1 MSQKQ
6 RLKRLESKTHGQLI
20 AFFILPCGLDNRKE
34 IELEL
39 WDDYVKNGGNET
51 ATPAFLPHHTQT
63 YGFVCCVEVAVVN
76 EWLAKNSKQPVNS
89 GPI

>member
-20 AFFILPCGLDNRKE
+20 AFFTLPRKLDNRKE
-34 IELEL
+34 IELRL
-39 WDDYVKNGGNET
+39 WNDYVQNGGNKT
-51 ATPAFLPHHTQT
+51 ATPAFLPHQT
-63 YGFVCCVEVAVVN
+63 ESYGFVCCVEVAVVN
-76 EWLAKNSKQPVNS
+76 ECLAKNSKHSQNL

>member
-20 AFFILPCGLDNRKE
+20 AFFILPRGLDNRKE
-34 IELEL
+34 VESQL
-39 WDDYVKNGGNET
+39 WDDYVKNGGNEI
-51 ATPAFLPHHTQT
+51 ATPAFLPHQT
-63 YGFVCCVEVAVVN
+63 ESYGFVCCVEVAFVN
-76 EWLAKNSKQPVNS
+76 EWLTNNSKPPLNL

>member
-6 RLKRLESKTHGQLI
+6 RLKQLEKKAHSQFL
-20 AFFILPCGLDNRKE
+20 AFFVLPRGLCNRKE
-34 IELEL
+34 IESQL
-39 WDDYVKNGGNET
+39 WDDYVKNGGNKT
-51 ATPAFLPHHTQT
+51 ATPAFLPHSTDH

-76 EWLAKNSKQPVNS
+76 EWLANNTKPSLNL

>member
-20 AFFILPCGLDNRKE
+20 AFFTLPRAIDNRKQ
-34 IELEL
+34 IESQL
-39 WDDYVKNGGNET
+39 WNDYVENGGNET
-51 ATPAFLPHHTQT
+51 ATPAFLPHQAEL
-63 YGFVCCVEVAVVN
+63 YGFLCCVEVAFVN
-76 EWLAKNSKQPVNS
+76 EWLVNHSKHSLNL

>member
-20 AFFILPCGLDNRKE
+20 AFFTLPHSLNNRKNVE
-34 IELEL
+34 SEL
-39 WDDYVKNGGNET
+39 WDDYVKNGGNKT
-51 ATPAFLPHHTQT
+51 ATPAFLPHQT
-63 YGFVCCVEVAVVN
+63 ESYGFVCCVEVSVVN
-76 EWLAKNSKQPVNS
+76 EWIAKNSKHSQNL

>member
-20 AFFILPCGLDNRKE
+20 AFFTLPRALDNRKQ
-34 IELEL
+34 IESKL
-39 WDDYVKNGGNET
+39 WDEYVKNGGNET
-51 ATPAFLPHHTQT
+51 ATPAFLPHQT
-63 YGFVCCVEVAVVN
+63 ESYGFVCCVEVAFVN
-76 EWLAKNSKQPVNS
+76 EWLVNRSKCTFNL